1 MHIDTFQKIQFLLR
15 QDELV
20 RDGDLIEDIYVQGTI
35 FMVTESNEAKAIVET
50 SDMSNKSAKNNKAAR
65 IIQLRANS
73 PGITNVKVAETV
85 GCSQTYSSKIWSDHM
100 KANGKGKTTKSR
112 KTRTVTRKAKKQ
124 TTTTAPR
131 KATTTTSTSATEAFI
146 ADRRAIACMVSR
158 LGSCAVKSLVADVT
172 SE

>member
-1 MHIDTFQKIQFLLR
+1 
-15 QDELV
+15 
-20 RDGDLIEDIYVQGTI
+20 
-35 FMVTESNEAKAIVET
+35 MVTEKIEAKAIVET

-85 GCSQTYSSKIWSDHM
+85 GWSQTYSSKIWSDHM

-112 KTRTVTRKAKKQ
+112 KARTVTPKVKRQ

-131 KATTTTSTSATEAFI
+131 KATTTAGTVDYAAVMQ
-146 ADRRAIACMVSR
+146 DRRTIACMVSR
-158 LGSCAVKSLVADVT
+158 IGACAVKSLVTDVT
-172 SE
+172 AE

>member
-1 MHIDTFQKIQFLLR
+1 
-15 QDELV
+15 
-20 RDGDLIEDIYVQGTI
+20 
-35 FMVTESNEAKAIVET
+35 MVTESNEAKAIVET

-100 KANGKGKTTKSR
+100 KANGKGKTTTKSR
-112 KTRTVTRKAKKQ
+112 KARTVPRKAKKQ

-131 KATTTTSTSATEAFI
+131 KATTTSTSATEAFI

-172 SE
+172 AE

>member
-1 MHIDTFQKIQFLLR
+1 MS
-15 QDELV
+15 
-20 RDGDLIEDIYVQGTI
+20 
-35 FMVTESNEAKAIVET
+35 TENVEAKVIVET
-50 SDMSNKSAKNNKAAR
+50 NGEVKKNNKAAR
-65 IIQLRANS
+65 IIQLRADN
-73 PGITNVKVAETV
+73 PGMTNVKVAETV

-100 KANGKGKTTKSR
+100 KANGKGKTTTKSR
-112 KTRTVTRKAKKQ
+112 KARTVTRKAKKQ

-131 KATTTTSTSATEAFI
+131 KATTTSTSATEAFI

>member
-1 MHIDTFQKIQFLLR
+1 MS
-15 QDELV
+15 
-20 RDGDLIEDIYVQGTI
+20 
-35 FMVTESNEAKAIVET
+35 TENAEVKAIVET
-50 SDMSNKSAKNNKAAR
+50 SDMSNKNNKAAR

-172 SE
+172 AE

>member
-1 MHIDTFQKIQFLLR
+1 
-15 QDELV
+15 
-20 RDGDLIEDIYVQGTI
+20 
-35 FMVTESNEAKAIVET
+35 MVTESNEAKAIVET

-112 KTRTVTRKAKKQ
+112 KTRTATPKVKRR
-124 TTTTAPR
+124 TTTAAR
-131 KATTTTSTSATEAFI
+131 KATTTTTTTGAVDYA
-146 ADRRAIACMVSR
+146 AVMQDRRTIACMVSR
-158 LGSCAVKSLVADVT
+158 IGACAVKSIIADVT
-172 SE
+172 TE